1 MAGVTLDTFV
11 DVFLAT
17 SQAILTGPTAL
28 ITEAQKRRTL
38 LKQILNSH
46 EFSTMLQGGDTITD
60 QIMFGE
66 NKTYG
71 AYNPLQ
77 PKTPNFSNNLTE
89 ISVNWAF
96 ADASVSFSKHEKGI
110 NGINDYRSTVRA
122 MKFKDVIYSKWAN
135 LFVNVNNGMER
146 ELFAPPNSATMETVT
161 GGGTRVPL
169 SVFCTITEFGAVYA
183 NQKPTGLMPPGFTT
197 VQNVSSTTQPLWT
210 NPVQTYLT
218 SGPGSTATDTNE
230 ATPTDNTITT
240 TNRAWDGFGAMSK
253 MYDRLYFEELAIRP
267 EYGEVSDPEGFIFC
281 SLRGKSLWENNTALA
296 NNYLRNGPSN
306 PAYAYAGTG
315 LNYNGVPVKYVEFMD
330 FAGVWRDAE
339 PGTIL
344 SGEFDVSTD
353 EDGGALGNPQFE
365 GPRYVWIVP
374 KYFKVIMHK
383 DHFLEEERPPAS
395 VFQPYERVVYF
406 DCWHQTF
413 NRSRQR
419 AGGVVTPGADIT
431 ANF

>member
-110 NGINDYRSTVRA
+110 NGINDYRSGVRA
-122 MKFKDVIYSKWAN
+122 TKFKDVIYSKWAN

-146 ELFAPPNSATMETVT
+146 ELFAVPNSATMETIT

-183 NQKPTGLMPPGFTT
+183 NAKPTGLMPTGFTT
-197 VQNVSSTTQPLWT
+197 VQNVSSTTQPLWS
-210 NPVQTYLT
+210 NPLQTYSAGLAAA
-218 SGPGSTATDTNE
+218 GV
-230 ATPTDNTITT
+230 
-240 TNRAWDGFGAMSK
+240 RWDGFSAMSK

-267 EYGEVSDPEGFIFC
+267 EYGEVSNPEGFIFT
-281 SLRGKSLWENNTALA
+281 SLRGKTLWENNTAQA
-296 NNYLRNGPSN
+296 NNYLRNGPSE
-306 PAYAYAGTG
+306 PAYAYVGNG
-315 LNYNGVPVKYVEFMD
+315 LHFNGVPVKYVEFMD
-330 FAGVWRDAE
+330 TAGVWRDAE
-339 PGTIL
+339 PGTAFC
-344 SGEFDVSTD
+344 GEFDVSTD

-383 DHFLEEERPPAS
+383 EHFLEEERPPAS
-395 VFQPYERVVYF
+395 VFQPYERVVFF

-431 ANF
+431 TGF

>member
-38 LKQILNSH
+38 LRMILNAN
-46 EFSTMLQGGDTITD
+46 EFKTMLQGGDTITD

-66 NKTYG
+66 NKTYA

-89 ISVNWAF
+89 ISVAWAF

-110 NGINDYRSTVRA
+110 NGINDYNATVRA
-122 MKFKDVIYSKWAN
+122 FKFKDVIYAKWAN
-135 LFVNVNNGMER
+135 LFINVNNGMER
-146 ELFAPPNSATMETVT
+146 ELFAVPNSATMETVA

-169 SVFCTITEFGAVYA
+169 SIFCTITEFGAVFA
-183 NQKPTGLMPPGFTT
+183 DQKPKGLMPPGFTT
-197 VQNVSSTTQPLWT
+197 VQSVSSTTQPLWS

-218 SGPGSTATDTNE
+218 SGPIDTNDV
-230 ATPTDNTITT
+230 AGTPKTL
-240 TNRAWDGFGAMSK
+240 RRWDGFGAMSK

-267 EYGEVSDPEGFIFC
+267 EYGEASDPEGFIFC
-281 SLRGKSLWENNTALA
+281 SLRGKALWENNTAQA

-306 PAYAYAGTG
+306 PAYAYAGDG
-315 LNYNGVPVKYVEFMD
+315 LNYNGVPIKYVEQMD

-339 PGTIL
+339 PGTTFC
-344 SGEFDVSTD
+344 GEFDVSTD

-374 KYFKVIMHK
+374 KYFKAIMHRE
-383 DHFLEEERPPAS
+383 HFLEGERPPAN
-395 VFQPYERVVYF
+395 VYQPYERVVYF
-406 DCWHQTF
+406 DCWHQYF

-431 ANF
+431 GGF